1 MKDSVGTARRY
12 QPGFQSAIP
21 PKRCS
26 GWHRGFWCREAYQLL
41 VRNRP
46 CRYGELRGFSRLG
59 PLRRLVIKAV
69 EAALYVVL
77 LDKVGVRALV
87 DVEG

>member
-1 MKDSVGTARRY
+1 MTTQAQEGCANSVG
-12 QPGFQSAIP
+12 PGRQVDLRQTVVVA
-21 PKRCS
+21 
-26 GWHRGFWCREAYQLL
+26 
-41 VRNRP
+41 RNRP

-59 PLRRLVIKAV
+59 PLGRLVIKAV

-87 DVEG
+87 DIEG